1 MCVCVCVSSVCKTG
15 VFCISRFQQFVC
27 VGQVF
32 VSCLLI
38 NVRQVFV
45 LIWSFSNSVDMF
57 VSDMSG
63 HMFACQACLSMSD
76 RQWVQ
81 RDAKDGEML
90 FGDTLYEITTA
101 HRCCNV
107 CHSCKRNV
115 YFCDETLNAF
125 DGKRL
130 LLHFIQHLWEE
141 LFDMNFP
148 FLDNCFHG

>member
-1 MCVCVCVSSVCKTG
+1 M
-15 VFCISRFQQFVC
+15 
-27 VGQVF
+27 
-32 VSCLLI
+32 CLLI